1 MLIVTGAAGFIGSN
15 IVKALNQ
22 RGRKDILAVDDLTD
36 GTKMFNLV
44 DCDIL
49 DYLDKDEF
57 LSSIR
62 KKEGFGSS
70 VDVVFHQGACSDTTE
85 WNGKYVLENNYQYS
99 RHLLHYCM
107 EKSVPFIYASSAAVY
122 GGSDRFVEDREAE
135 KPLNVY
141 GYSKFLFDQYVRQ
154 ILPETRSQIAGV
166 RYFNVYGPR
175 EQHKG
180 AMASVAY
187 HFYKQIK
194 EKGFCNL
201 FSGSGG
207 YGDGEQRRDFVYVDD
222 VVGLNLWLWD
232 NKQASGIYNCGTGKS
247 QTFNDVAHAVIQYH
261 GKGEVRYI
269 PFPDH
274 LKGAYQSYTQADL
287 SRVREAGYQ
296 AEFKSVEQAVPEYL
310 RWLENQHFIGK

>member
-1 MLIVTGAAGFIGSN
+1 
-15 IVKALNQ
+15 
-22 RGRKDILAVDDLTD
+22 
-36 GTKMFNLV
+36 MFNLV

-70 VDVVFHQGACSDTTE
+70 VDVVFHEGACSDTTE
-85 WNGKYVLENNYQYS
+85 WNGKFVLENNYQYS

>member
-1 MLIVTGAAGFIGSN
+1 MIIVTGAAGFIGSN

-22 RGRKDILAVDDLTD
+22 RGRTDILAVDDLTD

-62 KKEGFGSS
+62 KKEGFGSP

-99 RHLLHYCM
+99 KHLLHYCM
-107 EKSVPFIYASSAAVY
+107 EKSAPFIYASSAAVY
-122 GGSDRFVEDREAE
+122 GGSDRFVEEWEAE
-135 KPLNVY
+135 RPLNVY
-141 GYSKFLFDQYVRQ
+141 GYSKFLFDQYVRH
-154 ILPETRSQIAGV
+154 ILSKTDSQIAGV
-166 RYFNVYGPR
+166 RYFNVYGQR

-180 AMASVAY
+180 SMASVAY

-194 EKGFCNL
+194 ENGFCNL

-207 YGDGEQRRDFVYVDD
+207 YGDGEQRRDFVYVEDA
-222 VVGLNLWLWD
+222 VLFNLWLWE
-232 NKQASGIYNCGTGKS
+232 NKQVSGIFNCGTGKS
-247 QTFNDVAHAVIQYH
+247 QSFNDVAQAVIRYL

-287 SRVREAGYQ
+287 SRLREAGYQ

-310 RWLENQHFIGK
+310 R